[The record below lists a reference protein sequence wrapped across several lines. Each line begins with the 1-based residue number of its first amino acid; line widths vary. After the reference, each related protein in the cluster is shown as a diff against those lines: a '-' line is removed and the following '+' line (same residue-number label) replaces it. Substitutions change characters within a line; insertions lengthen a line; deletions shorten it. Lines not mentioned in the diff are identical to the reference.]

1 MLTGANKRGRL
12 FVLASWG
19 ALTNYRT
26 EVMSIVA
33 NCHHFYHINLQVPE
47 TSYNTILKEH
57 TDNESIIEDEVL
69 LSCMKKLLL
78 LVMYN
83 ICHRMTT
90 VIHPFMWLLL
100 KEMMILS
107 NNYSRLI
114 LIQLV
119 IKTRLRYSVLL

>member
-1 MLTGANKRGRL
+1 MLAGANKRGRL

-33 NCHHFYHINLQVPE
+33 NFHHFYHINLQVPE
-47 TSYNTILKEH
+47 TSYSAILKEH

-69 LSCMKKLLL
+69 LSCMKKLLS
-78 LVMYN
+78 LVMY
-83 ICHRMTT
+83 ICHRMVT
-90 VIHPFMWLLL
+90 VIHPFMLLLL
-100 KEMMILS
+100 KEMMMLS
-107 NNYSRLI
+107 NNYSTLI
-114 LIQLV
+114 PIQLL